1 MKKLSIPIL
10 SVITSVGAAVA
21 LGLRIICLFFFYD
34 NIGYY
39 QAGAIL
45 PILANVIF
53 AILIAFVAVTAI
65 LSTYK
70 DKSVELPSKLSQYA
84 AVFPIGALVFHLV
97 SHSKE
102 KFIPWVKM
110 LINDIKNGVFSSSS
124 FDFVICATMLAIIVS
139 VIFFLFIFL
148 AKKRFNTITFYL
160 GLGAL
165 VYVFLCWMASYFDFS
180 IPINSTD
187 KIFFYLGCAGAILFI
202 FSEMCAIY
210 GSVRSRFYYFSL
222 FTAIITLSVSSV
234 SAIVGYVCGLFRA
247 YISLDADIFFVTL
260 LIYAVARL
268 IDAQKSKTA
277 VAKTTEESIASPT
290 DESATDEAEENIADD
305 SE

>member
-53 AILIAFVAVTAI
+53 AILIVFVAVTAI

-84 AVFPIGALVFHLV
+84 AVFPIGALIFRITRIFTPVFNDTSV
-97 SHSKE
+97 N
-102 KFIPWVKM
+102 KFLM
-110 LINDIKNGVFSSSS
+110 LFG
-124 FDFVICATMLAIIVS
+124 AITAVA
-139 VIFFLFIFL
+139 FFFFIFL
-148 AKKRFNTITFYL
+148 AKEKYKGITFYL
-160 GLGAL
+160 GIGAL
-165 VYVFLCWMASYFDFS
+165 VYVFLCWMYSYFDFS

-202 FSEMCAIY
+202 FNEMCAIY
-210 GSVRSRFYYFSL
+210 GSVKSRFYYFSL

-277 VAKTTEESIASPT
+277 VAKSTEESIASPT
-290 DESATDEAEENIADD
+290 DGSATEEAEENIADD